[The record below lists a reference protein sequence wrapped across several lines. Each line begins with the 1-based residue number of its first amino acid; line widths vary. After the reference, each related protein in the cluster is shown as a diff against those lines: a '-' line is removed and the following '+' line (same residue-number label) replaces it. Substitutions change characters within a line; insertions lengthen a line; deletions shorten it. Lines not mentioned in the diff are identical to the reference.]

1 MKHRWLWI
9 VALVAGLS
17 YPLGWHTALSVT
29 ESQIWK
35 GAGVALLA
43 VWAAM
48 NARNTDGWLIA
59 AVMALGALGDV
70 LLELSQSVGALTF
83 LAGHITAIVLYLR
96 NRRGRLSNSQRLLAL
111 LVIPLGTAIAFLL
124 PADRAAAPGIAVY
137 ALGLTAMVGAAW
149 TSCFPRYRVG
159 LGGVFFMISDLL
171 IFARLGPLA
180 GAAGVGLTIWLLY
193 FVGQAMVA
201 TGVVT
206 TLARWRAD
214 YALHHR
220 L

>member
-1 MKHRWLWI
+1 MKHRWVWI
-9 VALVAGLS
+9 AALVAGLS
-17 YPLGWHTALSVT
+17 YPLGWHIDLSVT
-29 ESQIWK
+29 GSQVWK

-43 VWAAM
+43 VWAAA
-48 NARNTDGWLIA
+48 NARDTDGWLIA

-70 LLELSQSVGALTF
+70 LLELSQTAGALAF
-83 LAGHITAIVLYLR
+83 LAGHITAILLYLR
-96 NRRGRLSNSQRLLAL
+96 NRRASLSTSQRLLAL

-137 ALGLTAMVGAAW
+137 ALGLTAMVATAW
-149 TSCFPRYRVG
+149 SSRFPRYRVG
-159 LGGVFFMISDLL
+159 IGAVFFMISDLL

-180 GAAGVGLTIWLLY
+180 GGFGVGLAIWLLY

>member
-9 VALVAGLS
+9 AALVAGLS
-17 YPLGWHTALSVT
+17 YPLGWHVALSTT
-29 ESQIWK
+29 ESQVWK

-43 VWAAM
+43 IWAAA

-59 AVMALGALGDV
+59 GVMALGALGDV
-70 LLELSQSVGALTF
+70 LLELSQTGGALAF
-83 LAGHITAIVLYLR
+83 LAGHIVAIILYLR
-96 NRRGRLSNSQRLLAL
+96 NRRETLSISQRLLAM

-137 ALGLTAMVGAAW
+137 AVGLTGMVAAAW
-149 TSCFPRYRVG
+149 TSRFPRYRVG
-159 LGGVFFMISDLL
+159 LGAVAFMISDLL
-171 IFARLGPLA
+171 IFARLGPAA
-180 GAAGVGLTIWLLY
+180 GIYGVGLAIWLLY

-206 TLARWRAD
+206 AIAKWRAD

>member
-9 VALVAGLS
+9 AALVAGLS
-17 YPLGWHTALSVT
+17 YPLGWHMALSVT
-29 ESQIWK
+29 ESQVWK

-43 VWAAM
+43 VWAAA

-70 LLELSQSVGALTF
+70 LLELSQSLGALAF
-83 LAGHITAIVLYLR
+83 LAGHITAIMLYLR
-96 NRRGRLSNSQRLLAL
+96 NRRAALSTSRRLLAL
-111 LVIPLGTAIAFLL
+111 LIIPLGTAIAFLL
-124 PADRAAAPGIAVY
+124 PADRTAAPGIAIY
-137 ALGLTAMVGAAW
+137 ALGLTAMVAAAW
-149 TSCFPRYRVG
+149 TSRFPRYRVG
-159 LGGVFFMISDLL
+159 LGAVFFMISDLL

-180 GAAGVGLTIWLLY
+180 GGVGVGLAIWLLY
-193 FVGQAMVA
+193 FVGQGMVA

-206 TLARWRAD
+206 ALARWRAD